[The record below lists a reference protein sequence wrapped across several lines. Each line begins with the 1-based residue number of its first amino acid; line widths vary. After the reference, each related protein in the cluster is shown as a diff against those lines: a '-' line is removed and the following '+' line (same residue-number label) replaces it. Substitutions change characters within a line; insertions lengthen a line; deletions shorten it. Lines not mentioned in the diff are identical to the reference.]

1 MHIANIKLCVKRCV
15 IGYYCIY
22 NFTDLDQ
29 AEFFMSGL
37 KRVIE
42 NQNTNNKVL
51 QNKVERLQ
59 LQNEMLTQ
67 SNVDYFGK
75 IKLLEKELKLKNSM

>member
-1 MHIANIKLCVKRCV
+1 
-15 IGYYCIY
+15 
-22 NFTDLDQ
+22 
-29 AEFFMSGL
+29 MSGL